1 MDTFIKDQLVYFCLV
16 YFRTFFTEV
25 LLSPRF
31 TVTLHFQ
38 SNFRPSQVV
47 VRVVAAIN

>member
-1 MDTFIKDQLVYFCLV
+1 MDTFSKDQLVYFCLV
-16 YFRTFFTEV
+16 YFRTFSIEI
-25 LLSPRF
+25 LSSPRF

>member
-1 MDTFIKDQLVYFCLV
+1 MHTLIKDHLVYFCLV

-25 LLSPRF
+25 LPSPRI